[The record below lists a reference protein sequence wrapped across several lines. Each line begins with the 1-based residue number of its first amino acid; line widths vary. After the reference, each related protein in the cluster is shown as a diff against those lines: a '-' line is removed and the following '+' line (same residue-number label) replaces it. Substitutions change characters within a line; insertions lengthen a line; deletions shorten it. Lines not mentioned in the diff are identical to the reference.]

1 MSRKDIKNSIL
12 EKQNMA
18 EEQAALVRNALE
30 LSEDFVIS
38 CVHKYI
44 CYKFFLDPEEVRGL
58 SLNKMALLSIEKA
71 LEMKIPL
78 AGPTEKATTCG
89 SAGSAAM
96 KIALLLTAMKKDFG
110 VEIPPAKLG
119 FAKDTEEVGRL
130 VYHGYSKNRILS

>member
-12 EKQNMA
+12 EKQNKA

-30 LSEDFVIS
+30 LSEDYVIS
-38 CVHKYI
+38 CVHNYI
-44 CYKFFLDPEEVRGL
+44 CYKFFLDPEEVWGL
-58 SLNKMALLSIEKA
+58 SLNKMALRSIEKA
-71 LEMKIPL
+71 LEMKIPI

-89 SAGSAAM
+89 SAGSA
-96 KIALLLTAMKKDFG
+96 AMKKDFG

-130 VYHGYSKNRILS
+130 VYQSLERRSHGY